1 MKIFGPF
8 SSSFFTLL
16 FGVLF
21 FPSFA
26 EAQALS
32 QTEQK
37 AVEQAL
43 AESFS
48 ATRKKD
54 YEFADLAKF
63 DALLTGNE
71 EVFRYLAWNAYRKGG
86 ALQEMQPDHKAGKV
100 VSGKY
105 VSPYVVRQVG
115 KMPEGGWGLVI
126 AMHGGGKAPK
136 QVNDSQWRIMQRYY
150 KDHPEQ
156 GGYLYLA
163 LRAPTDAWNG
173 FYTGYVYPLIARLI
187 RQLLVCEEVNPDKV
201 FLIGYSHGGYGA
213 FAIGPKMADRFAAIH
228 SSAAAPTDGQ
238 SSPKNLLNTPFT
250 FMVGEHDL
258 AYGRLKR
265 CLAFDQAVKRLR
277 ADSKDKYPVRMFL
290 QKGFGH
296 GGLPD
301 RDQLAKILPAVRN
314 PIPDSIVWEPT
325 DSVVHRFSW
334 LEIPEPAKKQL
345 VKAAKKGNRF
355 EIKLTG
361 IESLE
366 LYLDERMIDYRKP
379 VVIEVNG
386 KVALDRAM
394 IPSLPVLC
402 RSLLERGDPRF
413 AFASKVSVATGQ

>member
-1 MKIFGPF
+1 M
-8 SSSFFTLL
+8 
-16 FGVLF
+16 
-21 FPSFA
+21 
-26 EAQALS
+26 
-32 QTEQK
+32 
-37 AVEQAL
+37 

-187 RQLLVCEEVNPDKV
+187 RQLLVCRSQ
-201 FLIGYSHGGYGA
+201 LG
-213 FAIGPKMADRFAAIH
+213 RFF
-228 SSAAAPTDGQ
+228 SSVIPTEDTEPLPLARKWRIA
-238 SSPKNLLNTPFT
+238 SLPFIARRRLRRMDNLLRKT
-250 FMVGEHDL
+250 F
-258 AYGRLKR
+258 
-265 CLAFDQAVKRLR
+265 
-277 ADSKDKYPVRMFL
+277 
-290 QKGFGH
+290 
-296 GGLPD
+296 
-301 RDQLAKILPAVRN
+301 
-314 PIPDSIVWEPT
+314 
-325 DSVVHRFSW
+325 
-334 LEIPEPAKKQL
+334 
-345 VKAAKKGNRF
+345 
-355 EIKLTG
+355 
-361 IESLE
+361 
-366 LYLDERMIDYRKP
+366 
-379 VVIEVNG
+379 
-386 KVALDRAM
+386 
-394 IPSLPVLC
+394 
-402 RSLLERGDPRF
+402 
-413 AFASKVSVATGQ
+413 